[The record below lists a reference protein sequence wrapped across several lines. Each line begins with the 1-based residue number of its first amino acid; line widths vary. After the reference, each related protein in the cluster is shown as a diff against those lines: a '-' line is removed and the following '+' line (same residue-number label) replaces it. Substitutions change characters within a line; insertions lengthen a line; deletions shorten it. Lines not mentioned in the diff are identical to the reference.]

1 MRGSWRLGRL
11 FGIAIDIDYSWLIIF
26 GLVAWSLATGYFP
39 EQYEGWPAWLY
50 WFVGLLTSLAFFGS
64 VLTHELSH
72 SLIAK
77 ARGGEVRNITL
88 FIFGG
93 VASMVEEPDSPGS
106 EFLMAF
112 AGPLSSFVLA
122 ALFGLLRLTFDGLN
136 EPLAALLQYLAYVNV
151 AVGAFNLMPGF
162 PLDGGR
168 VLRAILWMATN
179 SLRRATR
186 WASYAGQGVAF
197 LLIFLGISWSLQG
210 RLFDG
215 LWLVFIGWFLNNAA
229 RASYQQ
235 LLVRDLLGRVDVREV
250 MTTDYGKVKPSIS
263 VQQLVDEHLLGADRH
278 AFLVVSDSQLR
289 GLICLHDV
297 RGVPRDEW
305 RQTTVGQAM
314 TPLDRLA
321 TVASSDGADQALSAL
336 SSRDVHQL
344 PVVEGETPVGLLRRS
359 DLLRYLEFSTQIPER
374 RR

>member
-26 GLVAWSLATGYFP
+26 GLVTWSLAAGYFP
-39 EQYEGWPAWLY
+39 QQYQGWAAWLY
-50 WFVGLLTSLAFFGS
+50 WLIGLLTSLAFFSS
-64 VLTHELSH
+64 VLAHELSH
-72 SLIAK
+72 SLIAR

-88 FIFGG
+88 FVFGG
-93 VASMVEEPDSPGS
+93 VASIVEEPDSPGS

-122 ALFGLLRLTFDGLN
+122 ALFGLLRLAFGGFN
-136 EPLAALLQYLAYVNV
+136 EPLAALLQYLAYVNT
-151 AVGAFNLMPGF
+151 AVGAFNLVPGF

-168 VLRAILWMATN
+168 LLRAILWTATD

-186 WASYAGQGVAF
+186 WASYAGQGWAF
-197 LLIFLGISWSLQG
+197 LLIFLGIWWSLQG
-210 RLFDG
+210 RLFNG

-235 LLVRDLLGRVDVREV
+235 LLIRDLLGQIEVREV
-250 MTTDYGKVKPSIS
+250 MTTDYGKVEPSIS
-263 VQQLVDEHLLGADRH
+263 IQQLVDEHLLGSERH
-278 AFLVVSDSQLR
+278 AFLVVSDSRLR

-305 RQTTVGQAM
+305 GETTVGQAM
-314 TPLDRLA
+314 TPYDQLA
-321 TVASSDGADQALSAL
+321 KVAPSDGADQALSAL
-336 SSRDVHQL
+336 SARDVGQL
-344 PVVEGETPVGLLRRS
+344 PVVEGVTPLGLLRRS

>member
-11 FGIAIDIDYSWLIIF
+11 FGIDIGIDYSWLIIF
-26 GLVAWSLATGYFP
+26 GLVTWSLAAGYFP
-39 EQYEGWPAWLY
+39 EQYERWPAWLY

-64 VLTHELSH
+64 VLAHELSH

-122 ALFGLLRLTFDGLN
+122 AVFGMLRLAFGGLN
-136 EPLAALLQYLAYVNV
+136 EPLAALLRYLAYANA
-151 AVGAFNLMPGF
+151 AVGVFNLVPGF

-168 VLRAILWMATN
+168 LLRAILWVATD
-179 SLRRATR
+179 SLKRATQ

-197 LLIFLGISWSLQG
+197 LLIFVGIWWSLQG

-229 RASYQQ
+229 RASYRQ
-235 LLVRDLLGRVDVREV
+235 LLIRDILGQVEAREV
-250 MTTDYGKVKPSIS
+250 MTTDYGKVEPSIS
-263 VQQLVDEHLLGADRH
+263 IQQLVDEHLLGSDRH
-278 AFLVVSDSQLR
+278 AFLVVIDNQLR

-305 RQTTVGQAM
+305 GQTTVGQAM
-314 TPLDRLA
+314 TALDQLA
-321 TVASSDGADQALSAL
+321 TVAPGDGADQALSAL
-336 SSRDVHQL
+336 GSRDVGQL
-344 PVVEGETPVGLLRRS
+344 PVVEGDTLVGLLRRS
-359 DLLRYLEFSTQIPER
+359 DLLRHLEFSTRIPER